1 MEVLF
6 LSLLKHM
13 WKFTKGYD
21 FKQFYEEHCRYPGYD
36 RRKGDGYIREVYK
49 SAIMFLF
56 DRFGEAGVRQFYRDI
71 YICLYRYRLIQKQVR
86 YETMAKKENVA
97 WIFQLISNAKSLSDL
112 VVITKRSRLIC
123 SNIQG
128 EMKYSVDDVL
138 SVFK

>member
-1 MEVLF
+1 
-6 LSLLKHM
+6 
-13 WKFTKGYD
+13 
-21 FKQFYEEHCRYPGYD
+21 
-36 RRKGDGYIREVYK
+36 
-49 SAIMFLF
+49 
-56 DRFGEAGVRQFYRDI
+56 
-71 YICLYRYRLIQKQVR
+71 
-86 YETMAKKENVA
+86 MAKKENVA